1 MHDRAV
7 PCGTR
12 HITCFVKANCEGYK
26 FIRRTIFKYWH
37 QKYTLT
43 SEQVIPITVSQ
54 VERGI
59 ENPCVDSSI
68 PPLITQL
75 FAVWLNSGDYLFT
88 SFDFNADC
96 LPVGFRWRSGQ
107 LLRKI
112 AQSFF

>member
-1 MHDRAV
+1 MYDRAV

-54 VERGI
+54 IERGI
-59 ENPCVDSSI
+59 ENPCVDESI
-68 PPLITQL
+68 QALLLT
-75 FAVWLNSGDYLFT
+75 FWFDSGF
-88 SFDFNADC
+88 
-96 LPVGFRWRSGQ
+96 W
-107 LLRKI
+107 
-112 AQSFF
+112 